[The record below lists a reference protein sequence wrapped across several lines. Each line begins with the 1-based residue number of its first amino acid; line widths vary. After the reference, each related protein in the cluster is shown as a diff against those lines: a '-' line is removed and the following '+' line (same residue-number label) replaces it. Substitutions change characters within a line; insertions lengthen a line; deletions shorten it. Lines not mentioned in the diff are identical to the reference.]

1 VSNKTITVTI
11 PHRLTQDEAR
21 MRLQKG
27 ITDLKTRH
35 AASIAQVDERWTGNQ
50 MAFKLSAMGQAI
62 TGRVDVLPDAVKLD
76 LDLPWMLAMLAE
88 KIRPR
93 VEAEGRRMLEQK

>member
-21 MRLQKG
+21 LRLQKG

-35 AASIAQVDERWTGNQ
+35 AASIAQVDETWTGNQ